1 MFTTYFKMTDH
12 PFAERIVIDG
22 ISRDERI
29 NQGLARLTFLAT
41 YSTVALIIGEAGV
54 GKSTLLRLF
63 MESLARN
70 RFNPV
75 YIHLTHLRALSLLK
89 IVVNELG
96 ELPARGKEKVILQ
109 ILNKT
114 KGTDLTTIL
123 LIDEAHLLD
132 PDVLIDLRLLV
143 SSIIDQSS
151 PLKIV
156 LCGHPMIKKEIM
168 RSCHEALLQRI
179 TVYYHI
185 PPMSLSQTSQYIDY
199 KMRRVMCSEKIFEPE
214 VKNQIHEYTR
224 GIPRLVN
231 NLATA
236 CLMNAAADNQQ
247 KVNAA
252 VFAQTMNEFQV
263 F

>member
-1 MFTTYFKMTDH
+1 M
-12 PFAERIVIDG
+12 
-22 ISRDERI
+22 
-29 NQGLARLTFLAT
+29 
-41 YSTVALIIGEAGV
+41 ALIIGDAGV

-63 MESLARN
+63 MDSLGKN

-75 YIHLTHLRALSLLK
+75 YIHLTHLRPLSLLK
-89 IVVNELG
+89 VIVNALG
-96 ELPARGKEKVILQ
+96 EVPARYKEKVVLQ
-109 ILNKT
+109 ILSKA
-114 KGTDLTTIL
+114 KSTDLTTIL

-143 SSIIDQSS
+143 SSATEHSS

-156 LCGHPMIKKEIM
+156 LCGHSQLKKEIM

-179 TVYYHI
+179 TVHYHI
-185 PPMSLSQTSQYIDY
+185 PPMTSSQTNQYIDFQV
-199 KMRRVMCSEKIFEPE
+199 RRVMCSEKIFEPE
-214 VKNQIHEYTR
+214 VKNGIHEYTR

-236 CLMNAAADNQQ
+236 CLLNAAAGNHQ
-247 KVNAA
+247 KVNADL
-252 VFAQTMNEFQV
+252 FRQTLNDFQI